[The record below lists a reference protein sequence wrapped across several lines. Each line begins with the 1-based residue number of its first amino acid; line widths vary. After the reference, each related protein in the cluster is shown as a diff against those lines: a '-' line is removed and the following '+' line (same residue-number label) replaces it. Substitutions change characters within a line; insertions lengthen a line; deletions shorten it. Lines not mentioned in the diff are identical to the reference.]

1 MTDIESSVDRIATE
15 IVRRRAA
22 ELDQNASF
30 PDAAIAALAEAGL
43 LGLVSHEDMGG
54 LGQGLR
60 QATRTVERLA
70 RECGSTAM
78 VVCMHYAGASVI
90 EALGDET
97 TRRAIAKGKHLTTLA
112 FSEIGSRS
120 QFWAPLSTAAE
131 KDGKIVLNARKSWV
145 TSAHKAQSYVWSSKP
160 VAGSEAST
168 IWLVPSDTA
177 GLHVSDSFDGLG
189 LRAND
194 SCPMVAEDV
203 RIDAARRLG
212 ADGQG
217 FKIML
222 EMVLPW
228 FNVMSAGVA
237 VGLMESAT
245 AKSAAHVSGTSFQ
258 HADSTIADLPT
269 IRAYIARMR
278 IKTDMASA
286 LLGDTLDAIEKG
298 RPDAVLRVLES
309 KAAAG
314 DTASEVTD
322 LAMRVC
328 GGAAFRKDI
337 GVERIFRDA
346 RAGLVM
352 APTSDV
358 LYDFI
363 GKAVCNMPLF

>member
-1 MTDIESSVDRIATE
+1 MTDFEKNVDRIARE
-15 IVRRRAA
+15 IVAKNA
-22 ELDQNASF
+22 VELDQNAGF
-30 PDAAIAALAEAGL
+30 PDAAIAALGEAGL
-43 LGLVSHEDMGG
+43 LGLVSSKDVGG
-54 LGQGLR
+54 MGQGLR
-60 QATRTVERLA
+60 QATRVVERLA

-78 VVCMHYAGASVI
+78 VVCMHYSAASVI

-97 TRRAIAKGKHLTTLA
+97 TRRAIARGMHLTTLA
-112 FSEIGSRS
+112 FSEPGSRS
-120 QFWAPLSTAAE
+120 QFWAPLSTATE
-131 KDGKIVLNARKSWV
+131 KDGKIVLNAKKSWV

-160 VAGSEAST
+160 VTANEAST
-168 IWLVPSDTA
+168 IWLVPSETP
-177 GLHVSDSFDGLG
+177 GLHVASSFDGLG

-194 SCPMVAEDV
+194 SCPVIAEDV
-203 RIDAARRLG
+203 RIDGSRRLG
-212 ADGQG
+212 TDGQG

-228 FNVMSAGVA
+228 FNVMSAAVA

-245 AKSAAHVSGTSFQ
+245 AKSAAHVSATSFE
-258 HADSTIADLPT
+258 HAESKIADLMT

-278 IKTDMASA
+278 IKTDMTHA
-286 LLGDTLDAIEKG
+286 LVGDTLDALEKG

-309 KAAAG
+309 KAAGG

-328 GGAAFRKDI
+328 GGAAFRKEV